1 MITFHYVKWKNFLSA
16 GNQWTE
22 IELDTHKNTLI
33 MGHNGS
39 GKSTFLD
46 ALTFALFGKPFR
58 KVNKG
63 NVVNSINSKNCAVEI
78 EFTASNKR
86 YRVVRGV
93 KPNIFEI
100 YCEGAMVNQD
110 AAVKDYQEHLEKFIL
125 KMNYK
130 SFTQIVILGSASFT
144 PFMQLSPGDRRSVI
158 EELLDIQIFSAMST
172 VAKNRLQLN
181 KEGLERNRILLTSK
195 EENKTYIEQTLE
207 SLRANSDEKLKELH
221 AKRDD
226 LELDLKSAEVGVA
239 NHRTLLEKAM
249 EEDLDLTPLKSKHSK
264 LIGFKAK
271 MENNVERLRKDN
283 SFFEENDTCPTCRQT
298 IGESFKSEAVST
310 NTKKIAEIE
319 DGLNKVTDQI
329 DAVLSDIEKIDEV
342 LTKINEL
349 KMGLSS
355 AKSSY
360 NHIANNLRQIVEQM
374 ESFSTSDKTTQESER
389 QLEGV
394 EHDISALQKEKETLL
409 DERQYIDLATTL
421 LKDGG
426 IKTKIIKQYLPIINK
441 HINKYLAK
449 LGFFVNF
456 NINESFE
463 ESIKSRYRD
472 EFSYH
477 NFSEGEKLRI
487 DLAILLTWRQIA
499 KLKNSVNVNILVFDE
514 ILDRAMDTSG
524 IDEFIRIMWDL
535 GHDGSNIFVI
545 SHKDTMVDKFQRTLQ
560 FQKVKNF
567 SIMTKDD

>member
-1 MITFHYVKWKNFLSA
+1 MILFRKIKWKNFLST
-16 GNQWTE
+16 GNYFTE
-22 IELDTHKNTLI
+22 LQFDKSPNTLI
-33 MGHNGS
+33 VGSNGA
-39 GKSTFLD
+39 GKSTMLD
-46 ALTFALFGKPFR
+46 ALCFALFGKPFR
-58 KVNKG
+58 SVNKPQLL
-63 NVVNSINSKNCAVEI
+63 NSINGKDCVVEV
-78 EFTASNKR
+78 EFDTGNKH
-86 YRVVRGV
+86 YKIVRGI

-207 SLRANSDEKLKELH
+207 SLRANSDEKLKELQ
-221 AKRDD
+221 AKRGD
-226 LELDLKSAEVGVA
+226 LELDLKSAEVGVG

-283 SFFEENDTCPTCRQT
+283 SFFQENDTCPTCRQT
-298 IGESFKSEAVST
+298 IGEQIKSESLST
-310 NTKKIAEIE
+310 NTQKITEIE
-319 DGLNKVTDQI
+319 DGLNKVSEQI
-329 DAVLSDIEKIDEV
+329 DSVLSEIEKIDEV

-360 NHIANNLRQIVEQM
+360 NNIANNLRQVVEQI
-374 ESFSTSDKTTQESER
+374 ESFAGSDKTTQESER
-389 QLEGV
+389 QLQTV
-394 EHDISALQKEKETLL
+394 QHDISTLQAEKETLL

-449 LGFFVNF
+449 MGFFVNF

-472 EFSYH
+472 EFSYN

-487 DLAILLTWRQIA
+487 DLSILLTWRQIA
-499 KLKNSVNVNILVFDE
+499 KLKNSVNVNIIVFDE
-514 ILDRAMDTSG
+514 ILDRAMDNTG
-524 IDEFIRIMWDL
+524 IDEFMKIMWDDL
-535 GHDGSNIFVI
+535 GKDSNVFVI
-545 SHKDTMVDKFQRTLQ
+545 SHKETMMERFQRTLK
-560 FQKVKNF
+560 FEKVKNF
-567 SIMTKDD
+567 STLTKDE